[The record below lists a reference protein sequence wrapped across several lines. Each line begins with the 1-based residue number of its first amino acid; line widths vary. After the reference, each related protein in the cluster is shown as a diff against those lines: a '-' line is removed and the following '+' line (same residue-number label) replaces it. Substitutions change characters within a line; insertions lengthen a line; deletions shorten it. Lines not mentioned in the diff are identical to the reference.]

1 MGQERLNSLMVL
13 HVHKDLTDKLNL
25 KDVANEFVGAAECR
39 LSMYGKFK

>member
-25 KDVANEFVGAAECR
+25 KDVANEFVAVAECR
-39 LSMYGKFK
+39 LSLYGQFK